1 MSFMNRMD
9 IAQRKRKMKI
19 QRRTILDSE
28 WSEYLKN
35 NYPEWWEE
43 KYGYLWDYN
52 IIYYS
57 PNGNIITYNFQDDP
71 SIRMQEIIQKL
82 YNFIIKQ
89 HMIIK
94 LCFGEDIYNLVK
106 IYLPGPFE
114 NKDNYLYIHQHIPL
128 VEDPSRLCFKR
139 KSMLPFTPLNR
150 IFSGCPYQLHS
161 DINLRFRAN
170 KIPKDINSKKIFKY
184 N

>member
-19 QRRTILDSE
+19 QRRTILDRE

-71 SIRMQEIIQKL
+71 SIKMNEIIQKL

-114 NKDNYLYIHQHIPL
+114 NEDNYLYIHQHIPL
-128 VEDPSRLCFKR
+128 IENPSRLCFR
-139 KSMLPFTPLNR
+139 RRDMLPFTPLNR

-170 KIPKDINSKKIFKY
+170 KIPKTINSKKIFKY